1 MLTHYQLFITVVM
14 IYVLWTTLYNLR
26 HMLRLPSEAPC
37 PWPPPLVSVLVPAR
51 NEARN
56 IRACLESLL
65 KQDYPNLEI
74 LVLDD
79 DSSDAT
85 PEIVRQLAAHHPR
98 LRLLSGQ
105 PLPPDWHGKAWACQ
119 QLAQHARGEWLL
131 FVDADTRLRSDCLS
145 SALAVA
151 WANGLDLVSLLP
163 DMALRT
169 FGERVIMAVIPFVF
183 IACVPH
189 FAFTWTRYP
198 GLVAALGPFMLFR
211 AETYRRFGGHEAVRR
226 DIVEDVMIARWVK
239 RAGGRVALV
248 DGVATLRVEFYQGFR
263 EAWYGLS
270 KSAFPAF
277 DYSLLGLLLALG
289 AFALVF
295 LGPYLF
301 LYGAWRDGLRDLPHF
316 WLPLAQVS
324 CGVLAVGLIDGRVR
338 IPRPYALLLG
348 LTVLVAML
356 FSLHSVWSHLWG
368 PGTVWKGR
376 TYQFREREQGGKP

>member
-1 MLTHYQLFITVVM
+1 MLIHYQLAITGIMVY
-14 IYVLWTTLYNLR
+14 ILLTTLYNLR
-26 HMLRLPSEAPC
+26 HMLRLPSLDSL

-51 NEARN
+51 DEARN

-65 KQDYPNLEI
+65 QQDYPNLEI
-74 LVLDD
+74 IVLDD
-79 DSSDAT
+79 DSSDET
-85 PEIVRQLAAHHPR
+85 PEIVRELAAQHPKIR
-98 LRLLSGQ
+98 LITGQ
-105 PLPPDWHGKAWACQ
+105 PLPPNWHGKAWACQ
-119 QLAQHARGEWLL
+119 QLSQQARGEWLL
-131 FVDADTRLRSDCLS
+131 FVDADTRLRSDCVS
-145 SALAVA
+145 AALAVA

-163 DMALRT
+163 NMALKT

-189 FAFTWTRYP
+189 FMFTWTRYP
-198 GLVAALGPFMLFR
+198 GLVAAIGPFMLFR
-211 AETYRRFGGHEAVRR
+211 RETYQKFGGHEAVRR

-239 RAGGRVALV
+239 RVGGKVALV
-248 DGVATLRVEFYQGFR
+248 DGIATLRVEFYQGFR
-263 EAWYGLS
+263 EAWHGLS

-277 DYSLLGLLLALG
+277 DYSLLGMLLALA

-301 LYGAWRDGLRDLPHF
+301 LYGAWRDGLRDLAHF

-324 CGVLAVGLIDGRVR
+324 LAWLAMWLINGRIL

-356 FSLHSVWSHLWG
+356 FSLHSVWSHLVG

-376 TYQFREREQGGKP
+376 TYQFKGRAQNGGL